1 MEEVVVN
8 GRPSANEF
16 NSFKNL
22 FVKSESGK
30 NIATSEKVKKY
41 FIDTKLDSFFSGLNS
56 KPEYINLLKSGSVKI
71 IETFNV
77 KTNNYVYIV
86 LDDKVNESNFA
97 VEQAIFA
104 IQIVQQ

>member
-16 NSFKNL
+16 NCFKDL
-22 FVKSESGK
+22 FTKSDGGQ
-30 NIATSEKVKKY
+30 NIATSVKVKKY
-41 FIDTKLDSFFSGLNS
+41 FIDTKLEAFLGGLNS
-56 KPEYINLLKSGSVKI
+56 KPEYIDLLKSGSVKI
-71 IETFNV
+71 IETFNS

-86 LDDKVNESNFA
+86 LDDKVDENNFT

-104 IQIVQQ
+104 IQITQQ